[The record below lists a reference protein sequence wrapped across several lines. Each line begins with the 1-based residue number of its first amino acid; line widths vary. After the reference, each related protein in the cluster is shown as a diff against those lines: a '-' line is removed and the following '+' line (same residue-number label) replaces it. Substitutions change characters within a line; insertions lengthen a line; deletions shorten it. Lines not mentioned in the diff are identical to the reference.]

1 MNDPYL
7 LLTPIL
13 MLGVLALARFV
24 GCSCI
29 VDGGAKTIEFVETTS
44 LGDRRNNFTGWVGMA
59 IDVGPDK
66 IEVTHL
72 GRTMKNGTTQSHVV
86 KIVEP
91 AGEGGVDLGAVE
103 IQATAE
109 QPDYA
114 YQELDDAVTLT
125 PNQRYYVVSHETDG
139 GDFWHDINTE
149 VYTTD
154 VAQVTSGVFNDDATP
169 GYVLAESGSGQTF
182 GPVDFKY
189 RNS

>member
-24 GCSCI
+24 GCSCL
-29 VDGGAKTIEFVETTS
+29 VDGVETIGFVETTS
-44 LGDRRNNFTGWVGMA
+44 LGDTRNDFTGWVGMA
-59 IDVGPDK
+59 IDVGPAK

-86 KIVEP
+86 KIVQP
-91 AGEGGVDLGAVE
+91 AGEGGIDLGAVE

-139 GDFWHDINTE
+139 GDLWHDFMSTE
-149 VYTTD
+149 VTTTD

-169 GYVLAESGSGQTF
+169 RYVLTEPDRENTF

-189 RNS
+189 RDS